1 MKWVGNHAELVKWL
15 ENRRPVTRQQIRKP
29 MPVMLSGEQETAET
43 QEKGIAVWQV
53 RRWVA
58 RDLAVVAVIQELPA

>member
-1 MKWVGNHAELVKWL
+1 
-15 ENRRPVTRQQIRKP
+15 
-29 MPVMLSGEQETAET
+29 MPGMLSGEQETAGA

-53 RRWVA
+53 RRRVA